1 MINLMKQWLKY
12 GFLFWFGGSFYI
24 TLEVLYRGYSHWSM
38 SVLAGLVFIAIGL
51 LNRVWSWEIDLILQ
65 ILVGTVIATIG
76 EFVTGC
82 IVNLWL
88 GWSIWD
94 YSNLSYNLLG
104 QICPQFIALWIPIVV
119 VAIILDDIIRW
130 KFFNEEKP
138 HYYWW

>member
-1 MINLMKQWLKY
+1 MKQWLKY